1 MLIDSGDRS
10 GRLLRYDTC
19 SKVLTVL
26 QRGLAFPNG
35 VTLNKDKSFLPVA
48 ESNSMKILKFW
59 IQGERVTFSP
69 QPFAQLSKFPGNIE
83 VECKGNFR
91 VALDTKRRNIERDL
105 VAVKLDGN
113 GNIVKVLEGNERNAF
128 DFVSEVE
135 EHDGYLSAGSPIAAF
150 RCCNQGLAKLVY
162 LLCIDYLSFSH
173 FDNTAIFI

>member
-1 MLIDSGDRS
+1 MLINSGDRS

-48 ESNSMKILKFW
+48 ESNSVKILKFW

-83 VECKGNFR
+83 MESKGNFR
-91 VALDTKRRNIERDL
+91 VALR
-105 VAVKLDGN
+105 
-113 GNIVKVLEGNERNAF
+113 
-128 DFVSEVE
+128 
-135 EHDGYLSAGSPIAAF
+135 H
-150 RCCNQGLAKLVY
+150 
-162 LLCIDYLSFSH
+162 
-173 FDNTAIFI
+173 

>member
-1 MLIDSGDRS
+1 MGIKFNRVTCDLYIADAYFGLMVVGPAKQLALQLNLFLLYKCFGIDTTTGAVYLIDSSMYFQRRQYSMLIDSGDRS

-69 QPFAQLSKFPGNIE
+69 QPFAQLSKFPG
-83 VECKGNFR
+83 
-91 VALDTKRRNIERDL
+91 
-105 VAVKLDGN
+105 
-113 GNIVKVLEGNERNAF
+113 
-128 DFVSEVE
+128 
-135 EHDGYLSAGSPIAAF
+135 
-150 RCCNQGLAKLVY
+150 LAKLKNMMDICLQGLQCSLS
-162 LLCIDYLSFSH
+162 LL
-173 FDNTAIFI
+173 

>member
-69 QPFAQLSKFPGNIE
+69 QPFAQLSKFPG
-83 VECKGNFR
+83 
-91 VALDTKRRNIERDL
+91 
-105 VAVKLDGN
+105 
-113 GNIVKVLEGNERNAF
+113 
-128 DFVSEVE
+128 
-135 EHDGYLSAGSPIAAF
+135 
-150 RCCNQGLAKLVY
+150 LAKLKNMMDICLQGLQCSLS
-162 LLCIDYLSFSH
+162 LL
-173 FDNTAIFI
+173 

>member
-1 MLIDSGDRS
+1 MGIKFNRVTCDLYIADAYFGLMVVGSAQRNNLLFSWISFCFTNALGIDTTTGAVYLIDSSMYFQRRQYSMLIDSGDRS

-69 QPFAQLSKFPGNIE
+69 QPFAQLSKFPG
-83 VECKGNFR
+83 
-91 VALDTKRRNIERDL
+91 
-105 VAVKLDGN
+105 
-113 GNIVKVLEGNERNAF
+113 
-128 DFVSEVE
+128 
-135 EHDGYLSAGSPIAAF
+135 
-150 RCCNQGLAKLVY
+150 LAKLKNMMDICLQGLQCSLS
-162 LLCIDYLSFSH
+162 LL
-173 FDNTAIFI
+173 